1 MSMTALPYD
10 PHHYYTVDEFA
21 ALPEDTSAHYELQDG
36 VVIVSPK
43 PAKEHMFV
51 SFELHHQIRSQLP
64 RGLCALG
71 EIDVDLQLATPV
83 VRAPDLLIAKSS
95 VFGQRGLAKAS
106 DLLLAV
112 EVISPSS
119 VRTDTVTKP
128 VDYADAGIPN
138 YWIIDPT
145 PPVTATVYR
154 LVDGAYEE
162 FQRPAGPFTVTEPCA
177 LTVDLDA
184 LLPPTRR

>member
-1 MSMTALPYD
+1 MTMTALPYD

-36 VVIVSPK
+36 LIIMSPK
-43 PAKEHMFV
+43 PAREHMFV
-51 SFELHHQIRSQLP
+51 SFKLAGQIDLQLP
-64 RGLCALG
+64 RDLCVLG

-83 VRAPDLLIAKSS
+83 VRAPDLLIAKTS
-95 VFGQRGLAKAS
+95 VFGQRGLTTAS
-106 DLLLAV
+106 DLVLAV
-112 EVISPSS
+112 EVLSPSS

-138 YWIIDPT
+138 YWVIDPNS
-145 PPVTATVYR
+145 PVTATVYH

-162 FQRPAGPFTVTEPCA
+162 SQRAAGQFTVSEPCA
-177 LTVDLDA
+177 LTIDLDA
-184 LLPPTRR
+184 LLPPS